1 MTRHNICCRVTHQ
14 QQLAPPR
21 HADTAGVD
29 SADSGAGGDIV
40 PRCKAEDVSR
50 DGADIETPDN
60 GNRQIVPDDT
70 KLEEMTG
77 VSCNIDKKVVCYI
90 LVPAYNITRGCAQVF
105 KVTII
110 NSRPRKMSVNLK
122 SLVFGD
128 TGVGKSSAI
137 KLLST
142 GRRYN

>member
-1 MTRHNICCRVTHQ
+1 M
-14 QQLAPPR
+14 
-21 HADTAGVD
+21 D

-77 VSCNIDKKVVCYI
+77 VSCNIDNKVVCYI
-90 LVPAYNITRGCAQVF
+90 LVTAYNITRGRAQVF

-122 SLVFGD
+122 YGLNIL
-128 TGVGKSSAI
+128 AR
-137 KLLST
+137 L
-142 GRRYN
+142 

>member
-1 MTRHNICCRVTHQ
+1 M
-14 QQLAPPR
+14 
-21 HADTAGVD
+21 D

-50 DGADIETPDN
+50 DTAADIETPDN

>member
-21 HADTAGVD
+21 HADPAGVD
-29 SADSGAGGDIV
+29 SAGSGAGGDIV

-50 DGADIETPDN
+50 DAADIETPDN

-77 VSCNIDKKVVCYI
+77 VSCNIDNKVVCYI
-90 LVPAYNITRGCAQVF
+90 LVTGYNITRGCGCAQVF

-122 SLVFGD
+122 YGLN
-128 TGVGKSSAI
+128 TLAR
-137 KLLST
+137 L
-142 GRRYN
+142 